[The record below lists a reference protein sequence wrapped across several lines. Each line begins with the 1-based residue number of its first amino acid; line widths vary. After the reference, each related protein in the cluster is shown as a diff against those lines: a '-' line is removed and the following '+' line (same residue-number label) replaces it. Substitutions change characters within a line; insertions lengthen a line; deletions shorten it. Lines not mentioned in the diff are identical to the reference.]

1 MRNLS
6 KKQIFIGSGLFLL
19 ILLLTQKKKI
29 VKMVTGS
36 NKDFI
41 NLIKPYANSIGNK
54 LGIPPLFIMAQLVLE
69 SGWGKSSLTQKYFNF
84 GGIKARKGEPFVT
97 LITPE
102 CKGNV
107 CKNIPQ
113 DFRKFNNLQ
122 EGMEA
127 QAKIYQNVNFR
138 QYLNKTKDPIEYARL
153 LQSGV
158 RKYATSPNYVKN
170 ITNVI
175 NTIKDL

>member
-1 MRNLS
+1 MKNLS